1 MAMAAIRASF
11 ALAVSVVPA
20 VATAQHTPAILQT
33 AVTAERRAV
42 LDEHIS
48 HWFKTCLEDW
58 DAATHMTRQEWKVT
72 CQRVADERRTFL
84 LENPD
89 ALSMGAQKG
98 RQR

>member
-1 MAMAAIRASF
+1 MATAAIRAWF
-11 ALAVSVVPA
+11 ALAVSLVPA
-20 VATAQHTPAILQT
+20 VATAQHPVQT

-58 DAATHMTRQEWKVT
+58 DAATHMTRQEWGVT

-89 ALSMGAQKG
+89 ALSTGAQKG